1 MVMESMAMES
11 EPVVAVSSLSRS
23 NASFTFTSRQPSS
36 LYSAVTSLTSSG
48 PETCSISGV
57 AGTALCSGS
66 IKNSSM
72 STTKMTTSSYNPAGT
87 TLPPISITGFATASD
102 LPDGSTLRIFSIPA
116 SSEGSTSSSGTTTNP
131 PSSSLTLIVT
141 LSASPSIGPST
152 TAWSIAI
159 ISSSSASVALQTST
173 TTSTLPLTTSS
184 PGPTTFLS
192 SFTSS
197 TTTPF
202 SASISTAQSNTLNP
216 LTESILTSV
225 PVHTTTSAPMPQ
237 NASGPPL
244 SIHGHHGP
252 GSHVAVVLA
261 IPLALLFTG
270 LVVGL
275 FFLWRRFF
283 PLSYYESRARLP
295 GYAALRRWKD
305 TRDRNRRTRELRTSE
320 GLTAAANG
328 SNNEMTSG
336 DTFTR
341 RLRQYEQESARARE
355 KFSFEA
361 PTTPLSG
368 KKSGAAGPSGNGN
381 GSHSPWYKSPSKS
394 KIASPK
400 MSHDT
405 PRADADMGIMG
416 VGGGRRKYG
425 PFKRDFNEET
435 GSLESW
441 EEKWF
446 NLGNNE
452 GEGEGQGESSES
464 SKTNLRKG
472 VFEGRAERVSG
483 PGMSWRKLI

>member
-1 MVMESMAMES
+1 MVMESMAIES

-36 LYSAVTSLTSSG
+36 SLYPAVTSLTSSG
-48 PETCSISGV
+48 PETCLMSSV
-57 AGTALCSGS
+57 AGTALCSET

-87 TLPPISITGFATASD
+87 TLPPISITGFATPSD
-102 LPDGSTLRIFSIPA
+102 LPDGSTLRIFTIPA
-116 SSEGSTSSSGTTTNP
+116 SSEGSTSSSGTTTSP
-131 PSSSLTLIVT
+131 PSSSLTLTVT
-141 LSASPSIGPST
+141 LSVSPSTGPST
-152 TAWSIAI
+152 TAWSIAF
-159 ISSSSASVALQTST
+159 ISSSSASVTLPTS
-173 TTSTLPLTTSS
+173 TSTLTLPLITSS
-184 PGPTTFLS
+184 TGPTTFLS
-192 SFTSS
+192 SFISS

-202 SASISTAQSNTLNP
+202 SSSISTAQSTAFNP

-225 PVHTTTSAPMPQ
+225 PVHTTTSPPMPQ

-252 GSHVAVVLA
+252 DSHVAVVLA
-261 IPLALLFTG
+261 IPLAILFTG

-283 PLSYYESRARLP
+283 PLSYHESRARLP

-320 GLTAAANG
+320 GLTAATNG

-368 KKSGAAGPSGNGN
+368 KKSGAAGPGGNGN
-381 GSHSPWYKSPSKS
+381 GSPSPWYKSPSKS

-400 MSHDT
+400 RSHDT
-405 PRADADMGIMG
+405 PRADMDMGIM
-416 VGGGRRKYG
+416 GGRRKYG

-452 GEGEGQGESSES
+452 GEGEGESSES
-464 SKTNLRKG
+464 SKTNLKKG
-472 VFEGRAERVSG
+472 VFEGRAERMSG